1 MTDETTR
8 DMQGRWRKGASG
20 NPAGRSKNAQ
30 DMASLAR
37 RYTKLALDTL
47 RRIAADHDAPT
58 GARVLACRE
67 LLDRGHGRTVTADVM
82 QLVSQG
88 KSGVRSTVEIEFV
101 RAKDGRPWTY
111 DDLPTNLPALDNV
124 KPQGT
129 S

>member
-8 DMQGRWRKGASG
+8 DTQGRWRKGASG

-37 RYTKLALDTL
+37 RYTKLALETL
-47 RRIAADHDAPT
+47 RAIARDTDAPT

-88 KSGVRSTVEIEFV
+88 KGGVRSVVEIEFV
-101 RAKDGRPWTY
+101 KARDGRPA
-111 DDLPTNLPALDNV
+111 DLPPNLINRLTPVGQA
-124 KPQGT
+124 
-129 S
+129 